1 MNDSQYLH
9 LLLADEKLARM
20 QLQTHVSD
28 LEPTV
33 KELKDRIAEIEETS
47 GTQCGL
53 YISFIVTNFTVGCA
67 IVSFV
72 RRRDNVRI

>member
-9 LLLADEKLARM
+9 LLLADEKLARL

-28 LEPTV
+28 LENTV

-47 GTQCGL
+47 GTHCGL
-53 YISFIVTNFTVGCA
+53 YISYFVTDITIGFA

-72 RRRDNVRI
+72 RRRDKVSI